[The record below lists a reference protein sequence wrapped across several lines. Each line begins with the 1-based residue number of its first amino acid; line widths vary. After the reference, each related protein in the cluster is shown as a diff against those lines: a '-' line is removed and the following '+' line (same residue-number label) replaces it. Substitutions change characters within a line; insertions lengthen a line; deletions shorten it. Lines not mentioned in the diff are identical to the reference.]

1 MPGRLFKL
9 FVLIAVGYALARWLL
24 SSRQKAALGE
34 GARTLAQAL
43 LLSALLTFLWQLFAG
58 AR

>member
-9 FVLIAVGYALARWLL
+9 FVLIAVGCALARWLL
-24 SSRQKAALGE
+24 SSRQKAALHE
-34 GARTLAQAL
+34 GTKTLAQAL

>member
-1 MPGRLFKL
+1 MSGRLFKL

-24 SSRQKAALGE
+24 GSRQRRALGE

-43 LLSALLTFLWQLFAG
+43 LVSALLTFLWHLFAG